1 MPPTS
6 GRAEEGVPGADGS
19 TGGPTARDGST
30 GTDGLSVEV
39 RSLVAGAPAG
49 QDGPDPVL
57 LRLLDERLTLAELIR
72 RTVEEQV
79 RELIGRRRL
88 DAAGAQRVLDRQ
100 YLTRAEVD
108 AQAGVQGAVRFP
120 SRRAGR
126 AGGID
131 PGAEV
136 QRALDGF
143 RQRSYHVFVDGRQA
157 ESLDEVVRLD
167 PGTRVTFLRLTPLAG
182 G

>member
-6 GRAEEGVPGADGS
+6 DGAAEGAPGG
-19 TGGPTARDGST
+19 
-30 GTDGLSVEV
+30 DGLTVEV
-39 RSLVAGAPAG
+39 RSRVAGAPPG
-49 QDGPDPVL
+49 QGGPDPVL
-57 LRLLDERLTLAELIR
+57 VRLLDERLTVAELIR

-79 RELIGRRRL
+79 RELTVRRRL
-88 DAAGAQRVLDRQ
+88 GAAEAQRVLDRQ

-108 AQAGVQGAVRFP
+108 AQAGGQGAVRFP
-120 SRRAGR
+120 SRRAGQ
-126 AGGID
+126 AGAID
-131 PGAEV
+131 SEAEV

-143 RQRSYHVFVDGRQA
+143 RQRLYHVFVEGRQA
-157 ESLDEVVRLD
+157 ESLDEVVRCG